1 MSGGNAF
8 SGAAMHSAVGEG
20 SQRIRWLTLAV
31 AIAGYLLIVVGGTVR
46 VTGAGL
52 GCGPEWPLCNGQ
64 VIPGWDLLAWIEY
77 VHRLI
82 ALGVILLTGAVA
94 VAGWRLRTAD
104 PWLRRLP
111 LVAAGLVVI
120 QALLGAVTVW
130 THLEAAIVALHL
142 GVALSYL
149 AVAVILAFRA
159 WWPELARRAVRSPVR
174 SWIFTS
180 IGAVFVLMLSG
191 AYTAKRGAGFAC
203 PEWPFCGGF
212 WFPTGWTNVDV
223 HLTHRLIALV
233 AVLLVLVLAW
243 QVRRLRSDAPWVVGL
258 SLAAAALMVA
268 QVFVGAANIWFRL
281 HPAVSVAHLA
291 VATVIWVFLVLTA
304 LVDRATPLAEVV
316 PATTRTARGVRSGRP
331 LSEVLRDYLV
341 LTKPGVMVL
350 LLLTTLCAML
360 VAAQGV
366 PALGTLFWA
375 LIGGALASGGAGA
388 INHYVDR
395 DIDAIM
401 TRTRGRPLP
410 SGRLAPEFALIFG
423 VTLSVLAVYVLT
435 AFVNPLAALLSL
447 AGNLFY
453 VFVYSVWLKRSTP
466 QNIVIGGAAG
476 AVPPLVGWAAV
487 TGQVALPAILMF
499 LLVFAWT
506 PPHFWALA
514 LYKRGDYAAAGV
526 PMLPAVRGEEET
538 RRQILFYTIAMV
550 LTSLLFYPLGALG
563 LPYLIA
569 ATVLGA
575 RFLWLVARLYRE
587 RSDSLAKRVFLYS
600 MQYLGL
606 LFAAMVVDAVLF

>member
-1 MSGGNAF
+1 MREMGKGR
-8 SGAAMHSAVGEG
+8 
-20 SQRIRWLTLAV
+20 QTIRWLALAV
-31 AIAGYLLIVVGGTVR
+31 ALAGYLLIVIGGTVR

-52 GCGPEWPLCNGQ
+52 GCGPEWPLCNGRL
-64 VIPGWDLLAWIEY
+64 VPGWDLLAWIEY

-82 ALGVILLTGAVA
+82 ALAVILLTGAVA
-94 VAGWRLRTAD
+94 VASWRARSPD
-104 PWLRRLP
+104 RWIVRLP
-111 LVAAGLVVI
+111 LIAAGLVLV
-120 QALLGAVTVW
+120 QAMLGAITVW
-130 THLEAAIVALHL
+130 THLEAAVVALHL

-149 AVAVILAFRA
+149 AVALVLAFRTWFPA
-159 WWPELARRAVRSPVR
+159 LARVAGRSPLRPWLVAAL
-174 SWIFTS
+174 
-180 IGAVFVLMLSG
+180 GAVFLLMLSG

-203 PEWPFCGGF
+203 PEWPFCGRF
-212 WFPTGWTNVDV
+212 WIPTGWTNVDV

-233 AVLLVLVLAW
+233 AVLLVAGVAW
-243 QVRRLRSDAPWVVGL
+243 KARRVRGESRWAVGL
-258 SLAAAALMVA
+258 VTAAAVLMVA

-291 VATVIWVFLVLTA
+291 VATIVWVLLVLAVLAGRA
-304 LVDRATPLAEVV
+304 LASATVQQERAAVRGAMQRPLGEVV
-316 PATTRTARGVRSGRP
+316 
-331 LSEVLRDYLV
+331 RDYLV
-341 LTKPGVMVL
+341 LTKARVMVL
-350 LLLTTLCAML
+350 LLITTLCAML

-366 PALGTLFWA
+366 PSLWTLFWT
-375 LIGGALASGGAGA
+375 LVGGALASGGAGA

-401 TRTRGRPLP
+401 TRTRRRPLP
-410 SGRLAPEFALIFG
+410 AGRVAPEYALLFG
-423 VTLSVLAVYVLT
+423 IVLSVLAVYVLT
-435 AFVNPLAALLSL
+435 AFVNPVAAVLSL
-447 AGNLFY
+447 SGNLFY
-453 VFVYSVWLKRSTP
+453 VFVYTIWLKRTTP

-487 TGQVALPAILMF
+487 TGQVSVPALLMF

-538 RRQILFYTIAMV
+538 RRQILAYTVAMV
-550 LTSLLFYPLGALG
+550 LASLLFYPLGVLG
-563 LPYLIA
+563 VAYLVA
-569 ATVLGA
+569 AMVLGA

-587 RSDSLAKRVFLYS
+587 RSDQLAKRVFLYS

-606 LFAAMVVDAVLF
+606 LFAAMVIDAVVF

>member
-1 MSGGNAF
+1 MRE
-8 SGAAMHSAVGEG
+8 MGEG
-20 SQRIRWLTLAV
+20 RQSIRWLALAV
-31 AIAGYLLIVVGGTVR
+31 AIAGYLLIVIGGTVR

-52 GCGPEWPLCNGQ
+52 GCGPEWPLCNGRL
-64 VIPGWDLLAWIEY
+64 VPGWDLLAWIEY

-82 ALGVILLTGAVA
+82 ALAVILLTGAVA
-94 VAGWRLRTAD
+94 VASWRARSPD
-104 PWLRRLP
+104 RWMVRLP
-111 LVAAGLVVI
+111 LIAAGLVLV
-120 QALLGAVTVW
+120 QAMLGAITVW
-130 THLEAAIVALHL
+130 THLEAAVVALHL

-149 AVAVILAFRA
+149 AVALVLAFRTWFPA
-159 WWPELARRAVRSPVR
+159 LARVAGRSPLRPWLVAAL
-174 SWIFTS
+174 
-180 IGAVFVLMLSG
+180 GAVFLLMLSG

-212 WFPTGWTNVDV
+212 WIPTGWTNVDV

-233 AVLLVLVLAW
+233 AVLLVAGVAW
-243 QVRRLRSDAPWVVGL
+243 KARRVRGESPWVVGL
-258 SLAAAALMVA
+258 VTAAAVLMVA

-291 VATVIWVFLVLTA
+291 VATIVWVLLVLA
-304 LVDRATPLAEVV
+304 VLADRALASATVQQERAAVRGAMQRPLGEVV
-316 PATTRTARGVRSGRP
+316 
-331 LSEVLRDYLV
+331 RDYLV

-350 LLLTTLCAML
+350 LLVTTLCAML

-366 PALGTLFWA
+366 PSLWTLFWT
-375 LIGGALASGGAGA
+375 LVGGALASGGAGA

-401 TRTRGRPLP
+401 TRTRRRPLP
-410 SGRLAPEFALIFG
+410 AGRVAPEYALLFG
-423 VTLSVLAVYVLT
+423 IVLSVLAVYVLT
-435 AFVNPLAALLSL
+435 AFVNPVAAVLSL
-447 AGNLFY
+447 SGNLFY
-453 VFVYSVWLKRSTP
+453 VFVYTIWLKRNTP

-487 TGQVALPAILMF
+487 TGQVSVPALLMF

-538 RRQILFYTIAMV
+538 RRQILAYTVAMV
-550 LTSLLFYPLGALG
+550 LASLLFYPLGVLG
-563 LPYLIA
+563 VPYLVA
-569 ATVLGA
+569 AMVLGA

-587 RSDSLAKRVFLYS
+587 RSDQLAKRVFLYS

-606 LFAAMVVDAVLF
+606 LFAAMVIDAVVF

>member
-1 MSGGNAF
+1 MREMGN
-8 SGAAMHSAVGEG
+8 GR
-20 SQRIRWLTLAV
+20 QTIRWLALAV
-31 AIAGYLLIVVGGTVR
+31 ALAGYLLIVIGGTVR

-52 GCGPEWPLCNGQ
+52 GCGPEWPLCDGRL
-64 VIPGWDLLAWIEY
+64 VPGWDLLAWIEY
-77 VHRLI
+77 VHRMI
-82 ALGVILLTGAVA
+82 ALAVILLTGAVA
-94 VAGWRLRTAD
+94 VASWRARSPD
-104 PWLRRLP
+104 RWIVRLP
-111 LVAAGLVVI
+111 LIAAGLVLV
-120 QALLGAVTVW
+120 QAMLGAITVW
-130 THLEAAIVALHL
+130 THLEAAVVALHL

-149 AVAVILAFRA
+149 AVALVLAFRTWFPA
-159 WWPELARRAVRSPVR
+159 LARVAGRSPLRPWLVAAL
-174 SWIFTS
+174 
-180 IGAVFVLMLSG
+180 GAVFLLMLSG
-191 AYTAKRGAGFAC
+191 AYTAKRGTGFAC

-212 WFPTGWTNVDV
+212 WIPTGWTNVDV

-233 AVLLVLVLAW
+233 AVLLVAGVARKARR
-243 QVRRLRSDAPWVVGL
+243 VRGESRWVVGL
-258 SLAAAALMVA
+258 ATAAAVLMVA

-291 VATVIWVFLVLTA
+291 VATIVWVLLMLAVLA
-304 LVDRATPLAEVV
+304 DRALATATVQQERAAVRVAMQRPLGEVV
-316 PATTRTARGVRSGRP
+316 
-331 LSEVLRDYLV
+331 RDYRV

-350 LLLTTLCAML
+350 LLVTTLCAML

-366 PALGTLFWA
+366 PSLWTLFWT
-375 LIGGALASGGAGA
+375 LVGGALASGGAGA

-401 TRTRGRPLP
+401 TRTRRRPLP
-410 SGRLAPEFALIFG
+410 AGRVAPEYALLFG
-423 VTLSVLAVYVLT
+423 IVLSVLAVYVLT
-435 AFVNPLAALLSL
+435 AFVNPVAAVLSL
-447 AGNLFY
+447 SGNLFY
-453 VFVYSVWLKRSTP
+453 VFVYTIWLKRTTP

-487 TGQVALPAILMF
+487 TGQVSVPALLMF

-538 RRQILFYTIAMV
+538 RRQILVYTVATV
-550 LTSLLFYPLGALG
+550 LASLLFYPLGVLG
-563 LPYLIA
+563 VPYLVA
-569 ATVLGA
+569 AMVLGA

-587 RSDSLAKRVFLYS
+587 RSDQLAKRVFLYS

-606 LFAAMVVDAVLF
+606 LFTAMVIDAVVF

>member
-1 MSGGNAF
+1 MRE
-8 SGAAMHSAVGEG
+8 MGEG
-20 SQRIRWLTLAV
+20 RQSIRWLALAV
-31 AIAGYLLIVVGGTVR
+31 AIAGYLLIVIGGTVR

-52 GCGPEWPLCNGQ
+52 GCGPEWPLCNGRL
-64 VIPGWDLLAWIEY
+64 VPGWDLLAWIEY

-82 ALGVILLTGAVA
+82 ALAVILLTGAVA
-94 VAGWRLRTAD
+94 VASWRARSPD
-104 PWLRRLP
+104 RWMVRLP
-111 LVAAGLVVI
+111 LIAAGLVLV
-120 QALLGAVTVW
+120 QAMLGAITVW
-130 THLEAAIVALHL
+130 THLEAAVVALHL

-149 AVAVILAFRA
+149 AVALVLAFRTWFPA
-159 WWPELARRAVRSPVR
+159 LARVAGRSPLRPWLVAAL
-174 SWIFTS
+174 
-180 IGAVFVLMLSG
+180 GAVFLLMLSG

-212 WFPTGWTNVDV
+212 WIPTGWTNVDV

-233 AVLLVLVLAW
+233 AVLLVAGVAW
-243 QVRRLRSDAPWVVGL
+243 KARRVRGESPWVVGL
-258 SLAAAALMVA
+258 VTAAAVLMVA

-291 VATVIWVFLVLTA
+291 VATIVWVLLVLAVLAGRA
-304 LVDRATPLAEVV
+304 LASATVQQERAAVRGAMQRPLGEVV
-316 PATTRTARGVRSGRP
+316 
-331 LSEVLRDYLV
+331 RDYLV

-350 LLLTTLCAML
+350 LLVTTLCAML

-366 PALGTLFWA
+366 PSLWTLFWT
-375 LIGGALASGGAGA
+375 LVGGALASGGAGA

-401 TRTRGRPLP
+401 TRTRRRPLP
-410 SGRLAPEFALIFG
+410 AGRVAPEYALLFG
-423 VTLSVLAVYVLT
+423 IVLSVLAVYVLT
-435 AFVNPLAALLSL
+435 AFVNPVAAVLSL
-447 AGNLFY
+447 SGNLFY
-453 VFVYSVWLKRSTP
+453 VFVYTIWLKRTTP

-487 TGQVALPAILMF
+487 TGQVSVPALLMF

-538 RRQILFYTIAMV
+538 RRQILAYTVAMV
-550 LTSLLFYPLGALG
+550 LASLLFYPLGVLG
-563 LPYLIA
+563 VPYLVA
-569 ATVLGA
+569 AMVLGA

-587 RSDSLAKRVFLYS
+587 RSDQLAKRVFLYS

-606 LFAAMVVDAVLF
+606 LFAAMVIDAVVF

>member
-1 MSGGNAF
+1 MRE
-8 SGAAMHSAVGEG
+8 MGEG
-20 SQRIRWLTLAV
+20 RQSIRWLALAV
-31 AIAGYLLIVVGGTVR
+31 AIAGYLLIVIGGTVR

-52 GCGPEWPLCNGQ
+52 GCGPEWPLCNGRL
-64 VIPGWDLLAWIEY
+64 VPGWDLLAWIEY

-82 ALGVILLTGAVA
+82 ALAVILLTGAVA
-94 VAGWRLRTAD
+94 VASWRARSPD
-104 PWLRRLP
+104 RWMVRLP
-111 LVAAGLVVI
+111 LIAAGLVLV
-120 QALLGAVTVW
+120 QAMLGAITVW
-130 THLEAAIVALHL
+130 THLEAAVVALHL

-149 AVAVILAFRA
+149 AVALVLAFRTWFPA
-159 WWPELARRAVRSPVR
+159 LARVAGRSPLRPWLVAAL
-174 SWIFTS
+174 
-180 IGAVFVLMLSG
+180 GAVFLLMLSG
-191 AYTAKRGAGFAC
+191 AYTAKRGTGFAC
-203 PEWPFCGGF
+203 PEWPFCRGF
-212 WFPTGWTNVDV
+212 WIPTGWTNVDV

-233 AVLLVLVLAW
+233 AVLLVAGVAW
-243 QVRRLRSDAPWVVGL
+243 KARRVRGESPWVVGL
-258 SLAAAALMVA
+258 VTAAAVLMVA

-291 VATVIWVFLVLTA
+291 VATIVWVLLMLAVLA
-304 LVDRATPLAEVV
+304 DRALATATVQQERAAVRVAMQRPLGEVV
-316 PATTRTARGVRSGRP
+316 
-331 LSEVLRDYLV
+331 RDYRV

-350 LLLTTLCAML
+350 LLVTTLCAML

-366 PALGTLFWA
+366 PSLWTLFWT
-375 LIGGALASGGAGA
+375 LVGGALASGGAGA

-401 TRTRGRPLP
+401 TRTRRRPLP
-410 SGRLAPEFALIFG
+410 AGRVAPEYALLFG
-423 VTLSVLAVYVLT
+423 IVLSVLAVYVLT
-435 AFVNPLAALLSL
+435 AFVNPVAAVLSL
-447 AGNLFY
+447 SGNLFY
-453 VFVYSVWLKRSTP
+453 VFVYTIWLKRTTP

-487 TGQVALPAILMF
+487 TGQVSVPALLMF

-538 RRQILFYTIAMV
+538 RRQILAYTVAMV
-550 LTSLLFYPLGALG
+550 LASLLFYPLGVLG
-563 LPYLIA
+563 VPYLVA
-569 ATVLGA
+569 AMVLGA

-587 RSDSLAKRVFLYS
+587 RSDQLAKRVFLYS

-606 LFAAMVVDAVLF
+606 LFAAMVIDAVVF

>member
-1 MSGGNAF
+1 MREMGKGR
-8 SGAAMHSAVGEG
+8 
-20 SQRIRWLTLAV
+20 QTIRWLALAV
-31 AIAGYLLIVVGGTVR
+31 ALAGYLLIVIGGTVR

-52 GCGPEWPLCNGQ
+52 GCGPEWPLCNGRL
-64 VIPGWDLLAWIEY
+64 VPGWDLLAWIEY

-82 ALGVILLTGAVA
+82 ALAVILLTGAVA
-94 VAGWRLRTAD
+94 VASWRARSPD
-104 PWLRRLP
+104 RWMVRLP
-111 LVAAGLVVI
+111 LIAAGLVLV
-120 QALLGAVTVW
+120 QAMLGAITVW
-130 THLEAAIVALHL
+130 THLEAAVVALHL

-149 AVAVILAFRA
+149 AVALVLAFRTWFPA
-159 WWPELARRAVRSPVR
+159 LDRVAGRSPLRPWLVAAL
-174 SWIFTS
+174 
-180 IGAVFVLMLSG
+180 GAVFLLMLSG

-212 WFPTGWTNVDV
+212 WIPTGWTNVDV

-233 AVLLVLVLAW
+233 AVLLVAGVAW
-243 QVRRLRSDAPWVVGL
+243 KARRVRGESPWVVGL
-258 SLAAAALMVA
+258 VTAAALLMVA

-291 VATVIWVFLVLTA
+291 VATIVWVLLVLA
-304 LVDRATPLAEVV
+304 VLADRALASATVQQERAAVLGAMQRPLGEVV
-316 PATTRTARGVRSGRP
+316 
-331 LSEVLRDYLV
+331 RDYLV

-350 LLLTTLCAML
+350 LLVTTLCAML

-366 PALGTLFWA
+366 PSLWTLFWT
-375 LIGGALASGGAGA
+375 LVGGALASGGAGA

-401 TRTRGRPLP
+401 TRTRRRPLP
-410 SGRLAPEFALIFG
+410 AGRVAPEYALLFG
-423 VTLSVLAVYVLT
+423 IVLSVLAVYVLT
-435 AFVNPLAALLSL
+435 AFVNPVAAVLSL
-447 AGNLFY
+447 SGNLFY
-453 VFVYSVWLKRSTP
+453 VFVYTIWLKRTTP

-487 TGQVALPAILMF
+487 TGQVSVPALLMF

-538 RRQILFYTIAMV
+538 RRQILAYTVAMV
-550 LTSLLFYPLGALG
+550 LASLLFYPLGVLG
-563 LPYLIA
+563 VPYLVA
-569 ATVLGA
+569 AMVLGA

-587 RSDSLAKRVFLYS
+587 RSDQLAKRVFLYS

-606 LFAAMVVDAVLF
+606 LFAAMVIDAVVF

>member
-1 MSGGNAF
+1 M
-8 SGAAMHSAVGEG
+8 GEG
-20 SQRIRWLTLAV
+20 RQSIRWLALAV
-31 AIAGYLLIVVGGTVR
+31 AIAGYLLIVIGGTVR

-52 GCGPEWPLCNGQ
+52 GCGPEWPLCNGRL
-64 VIPGWDLLAWIEY
+64 VPGWDLLAWIEY

-82 ALGVILLTGAVA
+82 ALAVILLTGAVA
-94 VAGWRLRTAD
+94 VASWRARSPD
-104 PWLRRLP
+104 RWMVRLP
-111 LVAAGLVVI
+111 LIAAGLVLV
-120 QALLGAVTVW
+120 QAMLGAITVW
-130 THLEAAIVALHL
+130 THLEAAVVALHL

-149 AVAVILAFRA
+149 AVALVLAFRTWFPA
-159 WWPELARRAVRSPVR
+159 LARVARRSPLRPWLVAAL
-174 SWIFTS
+174 
-180 IGAVFVLMLSG
+180 GAVFLLMLSG

-212 WFPTGWTNVDV
+212 WIPTGWTNVDV

-233 AVLLVLVLAW
+233 AVLLVAGVAW
-243 QVRRLRSDAPWVVGL
+243 KARRVRGESRWAVGL
-258 SLAAAALMVA
+258 ATAAAVLMVA

-291 VATVIWVFLVLTA
+291 VATIVWVLLVLA
-304 LVDRATPLAEVV
+304 VLADRALASATVQQERAAVRGAMQRPLGEVV
-316 PATTRTARGVRSGRP
+316 
-331 LSEVLRDYLV
+331 RDYLV

-350 LLLTTLCAML
+350 LLVTTLCAML

-366 PALGTLFWA
+366 PSLWTLFWT
-375 LIGGALASGGAGA
+375 LVGGALASGGAGA

-401 TRTRGRPLP
+401 TRTRRRPLP
-410 SGRLAPEFALIFG
+410 AGRVAPEYALLFG
-423 VTLSVLAVYVLT
+423 IVLSVLAVYVLT
-435 AFVNPLAALLSL
+435 AFVNPVAAVLSL
-447 AGNLFY
+447 SGNLFY
-453 VFVYSVWLKRSTP
+453 VFVYTIWLKRTTP

-487 TGQVALPAILMF
+487 TGQVSVPALLMF

-538 RRQILFYTIAMV
+538 RRQILAYTVAMV
-550 LTSLLFYPLGALG
+550 LASLLFYPLGVLG
-563 LPYLIA
+563 VPYLVA
-569 ATVLGA
+569 AMVLGA

-587 RSDSLAKRVFLYS
+587 RSDQLAKRVFLYS

-606 LFAAMVVDAVLF
+606 LFAAMVIDAVVF